1 MKIQNYDE
9 LYSNCDLQV
18 EQIKRGAVN
27 WHLQCEI
34 LKHEELIAM
43 FEKTQLQELKENKT
57 DHAEISQKYI
67 DNYVYVIEVLK
78 KLQTSIDTIK

>member
-1 MKIQNYDE
+1 MDTQNYDK

-57 DHAEISQKYI
+57 DHAKISQKFI
-67 DNYVYVIEVLK
+67 DSYVYVIEVLK

>member
-1 MKIQNYDE
+1 MELQNYDE

-34 LKHEELIAM
+34 LKHEELIALI
-43 FEKTQLQELKENKT
+43 EKTQLQELKENKT
-57 DHAEISQKYI
+57 VSAEVSQEYI
-67 DNYVYVIEVLK
+67 DKYVYVIEVLK